1 MEKFKVSSTTITI
14 TKSTTLNPER
24 HYAGWMC
31 VNQGT
36 GAATVMGYRLQPGEG
51 LNFLDTVKP
60 GGYWDTSIAIICDA
74 GAQVVF
80 SRLQYMEF

>member
-1 MEKFKVSSTTITI
+1 MEKFRVSSTTITI
-14 TKSTTLNPER
+14 TKSTTLNSER
-24 HYAGWMC
+24 RYAGWMC

-51 LNFLDTVKP
+51 LDFSQAVP
-60 GGYWDTSIAIICDA
+60 VGGYWDTSIPVICDA

-80 SRLQYMEF
+80 TRLQYMEF

>member
-1 MEKFKVSSTTITI
+1 MEKFRVSSTTITI

-24 HYAGWMC
+24 RYAGWMC

-36 GAATVMGYRLQPGEG
+36 GAATVMGYKLQPGEG
-51 LNFLDTVKP
+51 LDYLQAVHA
-60 GGYWDTSIAIICDA
+60 GGYWDTPITILCDA

-80 SRLQYMEF
+80 TRLQYTEI